1 MIQDKTLMIARVL
14 ETGSAFG
21 HVVNTGESAFI
32 PKAVVT
38 ATRLQEGEIVV
49 CKVKENIMQADT
61 VPWFVISISRD
72 NHTPDETV
80 AAVDVVRDE
89 IEELGMSTVEE
100 IAAAIGQSTRAT
112 AAACNELFNDGQIV
126 KLAAYTGPDSG
137 VVRTFYVTDLNAL
150 DA

>member
-38 ATRLQEGEIVV
+38 ATRLEEGEIVT

-61 VPWFVISISRD
+61 VPWFVISIKRD
-72 NHTPDETV
+72 NHTPDEAV
-80 AAVDVVRDE
+80 AAVDVVFDE

-100 IAAAIGQSTRAT
+100 IAAALGQSTQAT
-112 AAACNELFNDGQIV
+112 AAACTQLFNDGQIV

-137 VVRTFYVTDLNAL
+137 VVRTFYVTNLSAL

>member
-1 MIQDKTLMIARVL
+1 MIQDKTLMISRVL

-49 CKVKENIMQADT
+49 CKVKANATHDDT
-61 VPWFVISISRD
+61 CPWFVISISRD
-72 NHTPDETV
+72 GHQQDEAV
-80 AAVDVVRDE
+80 AAVDVVLDE

-100 IAAAIGQSTRAT
+100 IAAALGQSTKAT
-112 AAACNELFNDGQIV
+112 AAACNQLFNDGQIV

-137 VVRTFYVTDLNAL
+137 VVRTFYVTELSAL